1 MADTPAESSE
11 TTDTT
16 ETPEA
21 AETVEA
27 STEESGEA
35 AETVEPEEAPAP
47 AKESAE
53 ESAKEADAAT
63 ELDSLK
69 ERLGALEA
77 ALAGKE
83 EEIKA
88 LRDTAAKD
96 AAIRDAGLPSK
107 YAQFLHGDESAWGEQ
122 VAALLELTTKTP
134 ARPRDPAVDA
144 QVGSDSEDRE
154 TAILRMFGLAE

>member
-1 MADTPAESSE
+1 MTGTPTGSSA

-21 AETVEA
+21 AEAPAEEA
-27 STEESGEA
+27 TET
-35 AETVEPEEAPAP
+35 AEPTEAPAP
-47 AKESAE
+47 AEEPSKEP
-53 ESAKEADAAT
+53 DAAAD
-63 ELDSLK
+63 LAALQ
-69 ERLGALEA
+69 ERLSNLEA

-96 AAIRDAGLPSK
+96 AAIRDAGLPSQ

-122 VAALLELTTKTP
+122 VATLLELTTKTP

>member
-1 MADTPAESSE
+1 MADAPTEPSDQAEAPVEEPTE
-11 TTDTT
+11 TT
-16 ETPEA
+16 EA
-21 AETVEA
+21 
-27 STEESGEA
+27 
-35 AETVEPEEAPAP
+35 EAPAEEP
-47 AKESAE
+47 AVVEPPKGESAE
-53 ESAKEADAAT
+53 EPEKKADAT
-63 ELDSLK
+63 DLDSLK

-77 ALAGKE
+77 ALASKE
-83 EEIKA
+83 DEIKA

-107 YAQFLHGDESAWGEQ
+107 YSQFLHGDESTWGDQ
-122 VAALLELTTKTP
+122 VKDLLELATKTP

>member
-1 MADTPAESSE
+1 MADTPTESSE
-11 TTDTT
+11 TADTT

-21 AETVEA
+21 AEAPAEEA
-27 STEESGEA
+27 TET
-35 AETVEPEEAPAP
+35 AEPTEAPAP
-47 AKESAE
+47 AEEPAE
-53 ESAKEADAAT
+53 EPSKEPEAAT
-63 ELDSLK
+63 DLAALQ
-69 ERLGALEA
+69 ERLSNLEA

-122 VAALLELTTKTP
+122 VATLLELTTKTP
-134 ARPRDPAVDA
+134 ARPRDPAVDV

>member
-1 MADTPAESSE
+1 MTDTPTESSE

-21 AETVEA
+21 AEAPAEEA
-27 STEESGEA
+27 TET
-35 AETVEPEEAPAP
+35 AEPTEAPAP
-47 AKESAE
+47 PEEPSKEP
-53 ESAKEADAAT
+53 DAAAD
-63 ELDSLK
+63 LAALQ
-69 ERLGALEA
+69 ERLSNLEA

-122 VAALLELTTKTP
+122 VATLLELTTKTP

>member
-1 MADTPAESSE
+1 MTDTPTESSE
-11 TTDTT
+11 TTDTA
-16 ETPEA
+16 EAPEP
-21 AETVEA
+21 VEA
-27 STEESGEA
+27 PAGEA
-35 AETVEPEEAPAP
+35 VETTEPVEAPAP
-47 AKESAE
+47 AEEPAE
-53 ESAKEADAAT
+53 EPAKEPDAVADLAA
-63 ELDSLK
+63 LQ
-69 ERLGALEA
+69 ERLSNLEA

-122 VAALLELTTKTP
+122 VATLLELTTKTP

>member
-1 MADTPAESSE
+1 MADTPTESSDE
-11 TTDTT
+11 ADTT
-16 ETPEA
+16 VEEATPAPEPQGDGGTEVAKPEGSEA
-21 AETVEA
+21 APE
-27 STEESGEA
+27 
-35 AETVEPEEAPAP
+35 EPESVP
-47 AKESAE
+47 E
-53 ESAKEADAAT
+53 EPGNPS
-63 ELDSLK
+63 ELDALK

-77 ALAGKE
+77 VLANKD

-96 AAIRDAGLPSK
+96 SLIRDAGLPSK
-107 YAQFLHGDESAWGEQ
+107 YAQFLHGDESGWGDQ
-122 VAALLELTTKTP
+122 VSTLLELASKTP

>member
-1 MADTPAESSE
+1 MTDTPTESSE

-21 AETVEA
+21 AEAPAEEA
-27 STEESGEA
+27 TET
-35 AETVEPEEAPAP
+35 AEPTEAPAP
-47 AKESAE
+47 AEEPSKEP
-53 ESAKEADAAT
+53 DAAAD
-63 ELDSLK
+63 LAALQ
-69 ERLGALEA
+69 ERLSNLEA

-83 EEIKA
+83 DEIKA

-122 VAALLELTTKTP
+122 VATLLELTTKTP

>member
-1 MADTPAESSE
+1 MADTPTESSDE
-11 TTDTT
+11 DAT
-16 ETPEA
+16 
-21 AETVEA
+21 TVEEA
-27 STEESGEA
+27 NPAPEPQGAVDTEA
-35 AETVEPEEAPAP
+35 TKPEEPASAP
-47 AKESAE
+47 E
-53 ESAKEADAAT
+53 EPGNPS
-63 ELDSLK
+63 ELDDLK

-77 ALAGKE
+77 VLANKD

-96 AAIRDAGLPSK
+96 SLIRDAGLPSK
-107 YAQFLHGDESAWGEQ
+107 YAQFLHGDESGWGDQ
-122 VAALLELTTKTP
+122 VSTLLELTSKTP

>member
-1 MADTPAESSE
+1 MADAPTESS
-11 TTDTT
+11 D
-16 ETPEA
+16 EA
-21 AETVEA
+21 AA
-27 STEESGEA
+27 PA
-35 AETVEPEEAPAP
+35 EEAPP
-47 AKESAE
+47 AQEPQGDVDTEATKPEVPAASE
-53 ESAKEADAAT
+53 EPASVPEEPGNPS
-63 ELDSLK
+63 ELDTLK

-77 ALAGKE
+77 VLASKD

-96 AAIRDAGLPSK
+96 SLIRDAGLPSK
-107 YAQFLHGDESAWGEQ
+107 YAQFLHGDESGWGDQ
-122 VAALLELTTKTP
+122 VSTLLELTTKTP

>member
-1 MADTPAESSE
+1 MADTPTESSDE
-11 TTDTT
+11 TATPT
-16 ETPEA
+16 EETAPAPEPQGDVDAEA
-21 AETVEA
+21 A
-27 STEESGEA
+27 ST
-35 AETVEPEEAPAP
+35 PEEAPAAP
-47 AKESAE
+47 E
-53 ESAKEADAAT
+53 EPSKPS
-63 ELDSLK
+63 ELDDLK

-77 ALAGKE
+77 VLANKD

-96 AAIRDAGLPSK
+96 SLIRDAGLPSK
-107 YAQFLHGDESAWGEQ
+107 YAQFLHGDESGWGDQ
-122 VAALLELTTKTP
+122 VSTLLELTSKTP

>member
-1 MADTPAESSE
+1 MADTPTESSE

-21 AETVEA
+21 PEVGAPAEEVT
-27 STEESGEA
+27 SPTEE
-35 AETVEPEEAPAP
+35 AEKTEAPEP
-47 AKESAE
+47 AEPPSEEPAE
-53 ESAKEADAAT
+53 EKDAVT

-154 TAILRMFGLAE
+154 TTILRMFGLAE

>member
-1 MADTPAESSE
+1 MADTPTESSDEAVTPAEE
-11 TTDTT
+11 TAPAPEPQGDADT
-16 ETPEA
+16 EA
-21 AETVEA
+21 AEQE
-27 STEESGEA
+27 EESA
-35 AETVEPEEAPAP
+35 APEEAASTPEEPSAP
-47 AKESAE
+47 S
-53 ESAKEADAAT
+53 
-63 ELDSLK
+63 ELDDLK

-77 ALAGKE
+77 VLANKD

-96 AAIRDAGLPSK
+96 SLIRDAGLPSK
-107 YAQFLHGDESAWGEQ
+107 YAQFLHGDESGWGDQ
-122 VAALLELTTKTP
+122 VSALLELTSKTP

>member
-1 MADTPAESSE
+1 MTDTPTESSE

-16 ETPEA
+16 EAPEV
-21 AETVEA
+21 AEAPAEEA
-27 STEESGEA
+27 TET
-35 AETVEPEEAPAP
+35 AEPTEAPAP
-47 AKESAE
+47 AEEPSKEP
-53 ESAKEADAAT
+53 DAAAD
-63 ELDSLK
+63 LAALQ
-69 ERLGALEA
+69 ERLSNLEA

-122 VAALLELTTKTP
+122 VATLLELTTKTP

>member
-1 MADTPAESSE
+1 MTDTPTESSE

-21 AETVEA
+21 AEAPAEEA
-27 STEESGEA
+27 TET
-35 AETVEPEEAPAP
+35 AEPTEAPAP
-47 AKESAE
+47 AEEPSKEP
-53 ESAKEADAAT
+53 DAAAD
-63 ELDSLK
+63 LAALQ
-69 ERLGALEA
+69 ERLSNLEA

-83 EEIKA
+83 EEVKA

-122 VAALLELTTKTP
+122 VATLLELTTKTP

-144 QVGSDSEDRE
+144 QVGSDSEDLE

>member
-1 MADTPAESSE
+1 MNDTPTESSE

-21 AETVEA
+21 AEAPAEEA
-27 STEESGEA
+27 TETAEPTEA
-35 AETVEPEEAPAP
+35 AAPAEEP
-47 AKESAE
+47 SKEP
-53 ESAKEADAAT
+53 DAAAD
-63 ELDSLK
+63 LAALQ
-69 ERLGALEA
+69 ERLSNLEA

-122 VAALLELTTKTP
+122 VATLLELTTKTP

-154 TAILRMFGLAE
+154 TAILRLFGLAE

>member
-1 MADTPAESSE
+1 MAGTPTESSDQAE
-11 TTDTT
+11 APT
-16 ETPEA
+16 EEPTEA
-21 AETVEA
+21 TEAEA
-27 STEESGEA
+27 STEEPA
-35 AETVEPEEAPAP
+35 VVEAPKDEP
-47 AKESAE
+47 AE
-53 ESAKEADAAT
+53 ESEKKADT
-63 ELDSLK
+63 TDLDSLK

-122 VAALLELTTKTP
+122 VATLLELTTKTP

>member
-1 MADTPAESSE
+1 MADAPTESSE
-11 TTDTT
+11 EAVTPVEEANPAPEPQGDGGT
-16 ETPEA
+16 EVTKPEGPEVA
-21 AETVEA
+21 PE
-27 STEESGEA
+27 
-35 AETVEPEEAPAP
+35 EPESVP
-47 AKESAE
+47 E
-53 ESAKEADAAT
+53 EPGNPS
-63 ELDSLK
+63 ELDALK

-77 ALAGKE
+77 VLANKD

-96 AAIRDAGLPSK
+96 SLIRDAGLPSK
-107 YAQFLHGDESAWGEQ
+107 YAQFLHGDESGWGDQ
-122 VAALLELTTKTP
+122 VSALLELTSKTP

>member
-1 MADTPAESSE
+1 MADTPTEPSDQTEAPVEE
-11 TTDTT
+11 PT
-16 ETPEA
+16 ETAEA
-21 AETVEA
+21 
-27 STEESGEA
+27 
-35 AETVEPEEAPAP
+35 EAPAEEP
-47 AKESAE
+47 AAVEPPQGESAE
-53 ESAKEADAAT
+53 EPAKKDDT
-63 ELDSLK
+63 TDLDSLK

-77 ALAGKE
+77 ALASKE
-83 EEIKA
+83 GEIKA

-107 YAQFLHGDESAWGEQ
+107 YSQFLHGDESTWGDQ
-122 VAALLELTTKTP
+122 VKDLLELTAKTP

>member
-1 MADTPAESSE
+1 MTDTPTESSE

-21 AETVEA
+21 AEAPAEEA
-27 STEESGEA
+27 TET
-35 AETVEPEEAPAP
+35 AEPTEAPAP
-47 AKESAE
+47 AEEPSKEP
-53 ESAKEADAAT
+53 DAAADLT
-63 ELDSLK
+63 ALQ
-69 ERLGALEA
+69 ERLSNLEA

-122 VAALLELTTKTP
+122 VATLLELTTKTP

>member
-1 MADTPAESSE
+1 MADTPTESSDE
-11 TTDTT
+11 AVTPVEEAAPAPDPQGDSDT
-16 ETPEA
+16 EA
-21 AETVEA
+21 AEQ
-27 STEESGEA
+27 
-35 AETVEPEEAPAP
+35 EEAPAAP
-47 AKESAE
+47 E
-53 ESAKEADAAT
+53 EPSKPS
-63 ELDSLK
+63 ELDDLK

-77 ALAGKE
+77 VLANKD

-96 AAIRDAGLPSK
+96 SLIRDAGLPSK
-107 YAQFLHGDESAWGEQ
+107 YAQFLHGDESGWGDQ
-122 VAALLELTTKTP
+122 VSALLELASKTP

>member
-1 MADTPAESSE
+1 MTDTPTESSE

-21 AETVEA
+21 AEAPAEEA
-27 STEESGEA
+27 TET
-35 AETVEPEEAPAP
+35 AEPTEAPAP
-47 AKESAE
+47 AEEPSKEP
-53 ESAKEADAAT
+53 DAAAD
-63 ELDSLK
+63 LAALQ
-69 ERLGALEA
+69 ERLSNLEA

-88 LRDTAAKD
+88 LRNTAAKD

-122 VAALLELTTKTP
+122 VATLLELTTKTP

>member
-1 MADTPAESSE
+1 MTDTPTESSE

-21 AETVEA
+21 AEAPAEEA
-27 STEESGEA
+27 TET
-35 AETVEPEEAPAP
+35 AEPTEAPAP
-47 AKESAE
+47 AEEPSKEP
-53 ESAKEADAAT
+53 DAAAD
-63 ELDSLK
+63 LAALQ
-69 ERLGALEA
+69 ERLSNLEA

-122 VAALLELTTKTP
+122 VATLLELTTKTP

>member
-1 MADTPAESSE
+1 MADTPTESSE
-11 TTDTT
+11 TT
-16 ETPEA
+16 ETPESTEA
-21 AETVEA
+21 TETVEA
-27 STEESGEA
+27 SAEEATGTA
-35 AETVEPEEAPAP
+35 GPVEPAEVPVP
-47 AKESAE
+47 AE
-53 ESAKEADAAT
+53 EPDAAT

-122 VAALLELTTKTP
+122 VATLLELTTKTP

>member
-1 MADTPAESSE
+1 MADTPTESSE

-21 AETVEA
+21 AEAPAEEA
-27 STEESGEA
+27 TET
-35 AETVEPEEAPAP
+35 AEPAEAPAP
-47 AKESAE
+47 AEEPSKEP
-53 ESAKEADAAT
+53 DAAAD
-63 ELDSLK
+63 LAALQ
-69 ERLGALEA
+69 ERLSNLEA

-122 VAALLELTTKTP
+122 VATLLELTTKTP

>member
-1 MADTPAESSE
+1 MADTPTESSDDTVALVDEATPAQEPQGDADTE
-11 TTDTT
+11 TTKQ
-16 ETPEA
+16 
-21 AETVEA
+21 
-27 STEESGEA
+27 
-35 AETVEPEEAPAP
+35 EEAPAAPEEP
-47 AKESAE
+47 ASVPE
-53 ESAKEADAAT
+53 EPGNPS
-63 ELDSLK
+63 ELDALK

-77 ALAGKE
+77 VLANKD

-96 AAIRDAGLPSK
+96 SLIRDAGLPSK
-107 YAQFLHGDESAWGEQ
+107 YSQFLHGDESTWGDQ
-122 VAALLELTTKTP
+122 VKDLLELTSKTP

>member
-1 MADTPAESSE
+1 MADTPTESSE

-21 AETVEA
+21 AEAPAEEA
-27 STEESGEA
+27 TET
-35 AETVEPEEAPAP
+35 AEPTEAPAP
-47 AKESAE
+47 AEEPVEEPSKEP
-53 ESAKEADAAT
+53 DAAAD
-63 ELDSLK
+63 LAALQ
-69 ERLGALEA
+69 ERLSNLEA

-107 YAQFLHGDESAWGEQ
+107 CAQFLHGDESAWGEQ
-122 VAALLELTTKTP
+122 VATLLELTTKTP

>member
-1 MADTPAESSE
+1 MTDTPTESSE

-21 AETVEA
+21 AEAPAEEA
-27 STEESGEA
+27 TET
-35 AETVEPEEAPAP
+35 AEPTEAPAP
-47 AKESAE
+47 AEEPSKEP
-53 ESAKEADAAT
+53 DAAAD
-63 ELDSLK
+63 LAALQ
-69 ERLGALEA
+69 ERLSNLEA

-122 VAALLELTTKTP
+122 VATLLELTTKTP

-154 TAILRMFGLAE
+154 TVILRMFGLAE

>member
-1 MADTPAESSE
+1 MTDTPTESSE

-16 ETPEA
+16 ETPEV
-21 AETVEA
+21 AEAPAEEA
-27 STEESGEA
+27 TET
-35 AETVEPEEAPAP
+35 AEPTEAPAP
-47 AKESAE
+47 AEEPSKEP
-53 ESAKEADAAT
+53 DAAAD
-63 ELDSLK
+63 LAALQ
-69 ERLGALEA
+69 ERLSNLEA

-122 VAALLELTTKTP
+122 VATLLELTTKTP

>member
-1 MADTPAESSE
+1 MTDTPTESSE

-16 ETPEA
+16 ETPGA
-21 AETVEA
+21 AEAPAEEA
-27 STEESGEA
+27 TET
-35 AETVEPEEAPAP
+35 AEPTEAPAP
-47 AKESAE
+47 AEEPSKEP
-53 ESAKEADAAT
+53 DAAAD
-63 ELDSLK
+63 LAALQ
-69 ERLGALEA
+69 ERLSNLEA

-122 VAALLELTTKTP
+122 VATLLELTTKTP

>member
-1 MADTPAESSE
+1 MTDTPTESSE

-21 AETVEA
+21 AEAPAEEA
-27 STEESGEA
+27 TET
-35 AETVEPEEAPAP
+35 AEPTEAPAP
-47 AKESAE
+47 AEEPSKEP
-53 ESAKEADAAT
+53 DAAAD
-63 ELDSLK
+63 LAALQ
-69 ERLGALEA
+69 ERLSNLEA
-77 ALAGKE
+77 ALAGKD

-122 VAALLELTTKTP
+122 VATLLELTTKTP

>member
-1 MADTPAESSE
+1 MADTPTESS
-11 TTDTT
+11 DQT
-16 ETPEA
+16 EVP
-21 AETVEA
+21 AE
-27 STEESGEA
+27 
-35 AETVEPEEAPAP
+35 EPVEAPAEEP
-47 AKESAE
+47 TAPAE
-53 ESAKEADAAT
+53 EKATDEPAEAPKEKAKPEDSPSDLEA
-63 ELDSLK
+63 LK
-69 ERLGALEA
+69 ERLTALET

-83 EEIKA
+83 DEIKA

-107 YAQFLHGDESAWGEQ
+107 YAQFLHGDESTWGAQ
-122 VAALLELTTKTP
+122 VSDLLELTAKTP